1 MNMTDHVQSLM
12 GSSQSQTPS
21 DTTDSDTDSDF
32 SSFSNQSDHNTFNT
46 MQGAASPEELVKRLG
61 GSRTITKIL
70 IANNGI
76 AAVKCI
82 RDIKKWSYENFR
94 SDKSIRVSFSPCF
107 ILFNTQSMGLVN
119 CTQ

>member
-94 SDKSIRVSFSPCF
+94 SDKSIRVSFSPYF
-107 ILFNTQSMGLVN
+107 ILFNT
-119 CTQ
+119 

>member
-21 DTTDSDTDSDF
+21 DATDSDTDSDF
-32 SSFSNQSDHNTFNT
+32 STFSNPSDHNTFNT

-94 SDKSIRVSFSPCF
+94 SDKSIRVSYFLHC
-107 ILFNTQSMGLVN
+107 IIYYMGLVI